1 MHEQGEARVYPA
13 RKRALSDPHFS
24 LQEDRLRI
32 VEGSWDEVDLGPHDA
47 LISALDKHLEGLGM
61 DGEQKKKKRGNPRGF
76 DVASYSKAMLKVF

>member
-1 MHEQGEARVYPA
+1 MHEQGEARAYPA
-13 RKRALSDPHFS
+13 RKRALSDPHCS

-61 DGEQKKKKRGNPRGF
+61 EGEQKKKTRNPCGF
-76 DVASYSKAMLKVF
+76 HVASYSTAMLKVF